1 MPEINSYDKVSSDTL
16 KLIASLTVG
25 MVVTIIAVFFLG
37 VYSL

>member
-16 KLIASLTVG
+16 KLIASLTIGVI
-25 MVVTIIAVFFLG
+25 VTLMAVFLLG